1 MDVRDAVEAD
11 AEALAAIADAPVDV
25 MRNLVHDRTV
35 RVAARDN
42 TRASDPNADA
52 GAAGA
57 SLLGFIS
64 FDARNQ
70 TVHVTQFGGQRSACV
85 RLLEEPIRFAESE
98 GMSVELL
105 VETEQDGLQEA
116 AAEVGFE
123 EAGPGPMFET
133 TRTIRYRLDP

>member
-11 AEALAAIADAPVDV
+11 AEALAAIAEAPVDV

-35 RVAARDN
+35 RVAAHDD

-52 GAAGA
+52 GPAGA

-64 FDARNQ
+64 FDARDQ
-70 TVHVTQFGGQRSACV
+70 TVHVTQFGGQQSACV

-98 GMSVELL
+98 GMSVEML
-105 VETEQDGLQEA
+105 VETEQDVLQAA
-116 AAEVGFE
+116 AAEVGFK

-133 TRTIRYRLDP
+133 TQTIRYRLDP